1 MFELDLSSDIHAVVL
16 LVEDNPHDAQL
27 FLLALKKRMLHS
39 KVFVVKDG
47 AEAVDFI
54 FARGQYE
61 HRGNSSALK
70 VIFLDLKL
78 PKLNGFEVLERV
90 RADKS
95 FTSLPVVVH
104 SSSAVE
110 ADISRAFDLGA
121 NSYVVKPID
130 FKEHAKTMTDAV
142 EYWVNVNKTH

>member
-1 MFELDLSSDIHAVVL
+1 MNDITAEVL

-27 FLLALKKRMLHS
+27 FLLAMKKKGLDS
-39 KVFVVKDG
+39 KIFVVKNG
-47 AEAVDFI
+47 AEAVEFI
-54 FARGQYE
+54 FAKGQYA
-61 HRGNSSALK
+61 HRGNSSSLK

-78 PKLNGFEVLERV
+78 PKLNGFEVLELV
-90 RADKS
+90 RADKK
-95 FTSLPVVVH
+95 FTGLPVVVH

-142 EYWVNVNKTH
+142 EYWININKTR

>member
-1 MFELDLSSDIHAVVL
+1 MNDISAEVL

-27 FLLALKKRMLHS
+27 FLLALKKKDLDS
-39 KVFVVKDG
+39 KIFVVRDG

-54 FARGQYE
+54 FAKGKYE
-61 HRGNSSALK
+61 HRTLSSALK

-78 PKLNGFEVLERV
+78 PKLNGFEVLERIK
-90 RADKS
+90 AEKS
-95 FTSLPVVVH
+95 LAGIPVVVH

-110 ADISRAFDLGA
+110 ADISRAYDLGA

-130 FKEHAKTMTDAV
+130 FKEHAKSMTNAV
-142 EYWVNVNKTH
+142 EYWININKTL